1 VVSGTVVGGVLAP
14 ISLKE
19 FQDLIWI
26 NSRNGHRQYPLSVAM
41 RHRPSPPEN
50 SMSNKLDGLA
60 LDQLF
65 RTARTRNGWTDRP
78 VTEEQLRELYD
89 LMKFGPTSGNCC
101 PARFIWVRSAEGKSK
116 LAALAA
122 PGNASKILAAPVTVI
137 VGYDLEFA
145 EQLPKLFPVR
155 GKDMQAYY
163 SDPLVAQT
171 TAFRNGS
178 LQGAYLIMSAR
189 ALGLDCGPMSGF
201 SNEAVDSEFFANTRI
216 KSNFICSIGYGS
228 NENLFPRNPRLTFE
242 EAGRLA

>member
-1 VVSGTVVGGVLAP
+1 MT
-14 ISLKE
+14 
-19 FQDLIWI
+19 D
-26 NSRNGHRQYPLSVAM
+26 R
-41 RHRPSPPEN
+41 
-50 SMSNKLDGLA
+50 LDNRA

-65 RTARTRNGWTDRP
+65 RAARTRNAWAEQP
-78 VTEEQLRELYD
+78 VAEPQLRELYD

-101 PARFIWVRSAEGKSK
+101 PARFIWVTSAQGKSR

-122 PGNASKILAAPVTVI
+122 PNNAPKILAAPVTVI
-137 VGYDLEFA
+137 VGYDLDFA
-145 EQLPKLFPVR
+145 EQLPKLFPAR

-171 TAFRNGS
+171 TAFRNSS
-178 LQGAYLIMSAR
+178 LQGAYLIVAAR

-201 SNEAVDSEFFANTRI
+201 NNEAVDSEFFANTRI

-242 EAGRLA
+242 EAGRFA